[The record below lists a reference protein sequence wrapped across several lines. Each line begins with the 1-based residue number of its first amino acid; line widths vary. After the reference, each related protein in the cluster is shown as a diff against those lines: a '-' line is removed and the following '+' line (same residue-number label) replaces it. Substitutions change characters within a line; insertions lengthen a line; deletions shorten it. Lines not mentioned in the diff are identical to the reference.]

1 MEWKIIS
8 VQNSYISKKSEPK
21 SKCNTIS
28 RSWTH
33 FHNIRILNFGQSM
46 NLMRH
51 FYSKRDYNITHKQ
64 LIKYTVS
71 IVVFDEMVL
80 LQNLSKHEN
89 NERIFFLFVKGVQ
102 SNDVFVFLFRN
113 HLWLHVFWPFQR
125 CVSLQYFD
133 LNCCWKP
140 TLKIWKHQNICTQA
154 QIKYV
159 RKMWL
164 ETRCAY
170 LEREN
175 KKKKKRRSHKH
186 IHTKAYRKYGKL

>member
-1 MEWKIIS
+1 MCLFFDLWKLSYNFFSLFQWKNGSFLNKLMEWKIIS

-89 NERIFFLFVKGVQ
+89 NERIFFFVRQGCTIEWC
-102 SNDVFVFLFRN
+102 F
-113 HLWLHVFWPFQR
+113 
-125 CVSLQYFD
+125 CVSLSKSSVTTCFQTISTMCFPSIFR
-133 LNCCWKP
+133 LELL
-140 TLKIWKHQNICTQA
+140 LKIYIENMKTSKH
-154 QIKYV
+154 
-159 RKMWL
+159 M
-164 ETRCAY
+164 
-170 LEREN
+170 
-175 KKKKKRRSHKH
+175 
-186 IHTKAYRKYGKL
+186 HTSTN